1 MEPNKLETQIK
12 EKLNSREIQPTE
24 MAWDRLDAMLSV
36 SEEKK
41 TKRFPFLTSKFI
53 GIAASV
59 LVFLSVGLYFINQE
73 NTDIKVEDSIVVKEE
88 VKTNTS
94 EENNNEV
101 KEINSIPVQSE
112 EQVAVTTNNKPQT
125 TNNQPQTIN
134 KKSSQ
139 SFNQNNQNNQNNQKT
154 AVNPIINTNKE
165 IEYLGNGDVAQ
176 KDLPR
181 IETRK
186 EIVVSKPN
194 YVNVDDLLASVES
207 ESKNTK
213 KPSVKVNANTL
224 LSQVDGELEQ
234 SFRQKAIN
242 RISRN
247 YQEVKLALANRN
259 QE

>member
-1 MEPNKLETQIK
+1 MEPNKLENQIK

-73 NTDIKVEDSIVVKEE
+73 NTDIDIQESVVVKES
-88 VKTNTS
+88 VKINTS

-112 EQVAVTTNNKPQT
+112 EQVAVTTNNKS
-125 TNNQPQTIN
+125 QTIN
-134 KKSSQ
+134 KKSSK
-139 SFNQNNQNNQNNQKT
+139 SFNQNNQKT
-154 AVNPIINTNKE
+154 TVNPIINKNKE
-165 IEYLGNGDVAQ
+165 IEFLGNGDVAQ

-194 YVNVDDLLASVES
+194 NVNVDDLLASVEN
-207 ESKNTK
+207 ESKSTK

>member
-12 EKLNSREIQPTE
+12 EKLSSREIQPTE

-73 NTDIKVEDSIVVKEE
+73 NTDIKVEESVVVKEE
-88 VKTNTS
+88 IKTNTS
-94 EENNNEV
+94 EENTTEV
-101 KEINSIPVQSE
+101 EEINSITVQSE

-125 TNNQPQTIN
+125 IN

-139 SFNQNNQNNQNNQKT
+139 SFNQNIQNNQKAT
-154 AVNPIINTNKE
+154 VNPIINKNKE

-194 YVNVDDLLASVES
+194 NVNVDDLLASVEN

>member
-1 MEPNKLETQIK
+1 MAQNNIENQIK

-41 TKRFPFLTSKFI
+41 TKRFPFLTYKFI

-73 NTDIKVEDSIVVKEE
+73 NTDIEVEESVVVKEE

-94 EENNNEV
+94 EENSNLS
-101 KEINSIPVQSE
+101 KEINSIPVQSK
-112 EQVAVTTNNKPQT
+112 EQVAVTI
-125 TNNQPQTIN
+125 NNQQSKVRN
-134 KKSSQ
+134 QQSSQ
-139 SFNQNNQNNQNNQKT
+139 SFNQNNQKT
-154 AVNPIINTNKE
+154 VVNPIINRNKE

-176 KDLPR
+176 KDLPK

-186 EIVVSKPN
+186 QIVVSKPN
-194 YVNVDDLLASVES
+194 YVDVDDLLASVEN

-242 RISRN
+242 RISKN
-247 YQEVKLALANRN
+247 YQEVKVALANRN

>member
-73 NTDIKVEDSIVVKEE
+73 NTDSDVQESVVVKEE
-88 VKTNTS
+88 IKTNTS

-125 TNNQPQTIN
+125 IN

-139 SFNQNNQNNQNNQKT
+139 GFNQNNQNNQKT
-154 AVNPIINTNKE
+154 TVNPIINKNKE
-165 IEYLGNGDVAQ
+165 IEFLGNGDVAQ

-186 EIVVSKPN
+186 QIVVAKPK
-194 YVNVDDLLASVES
+194 YVDVDDLLASVEN

-242 RISRN
+242 RISKN
-247 YQEVKLALANRN
+247 YQEVKVALANRN

>member
-12 EKLNSREIQPTE
+12 EKLSSREIQPTE

-73 NTDIKVEDSIVVKEE
+73 NTDSDVQESVVVKEE
-88 VKTNTS
+88 IKTNTS

-112 EQVAVTTNNKPQT
+112 EQVAVTK
-125 TNNQPQTIN
+125 NNQPQTIN
-134 KKSSQ
+134 KQSSK
-139 SFNQNNQNNQNNQKT
+139 SFNQNNQNNQKT
-154 AVNPIINTNKE
+154 TVNPIINTNKE

-194 YVNVDDLLASVES
+194 NVNVDDLLASVEN

>member
-12 EKLNSREIQPTE
+12 EKLDSREIQPTE

-41 TKRFPFLTSKFI
+41 TKRFPFLISRFI

-73 NTDIKVEDSIVVKEE
+73 NTDSDVQESVVVKES
-88 VKTNTS
+88 VKTNNS

-101 KEINSIPVQSE
+101 KEINSITVQSQ
-112 EQVAVTTNNKPQT
+112 EQVTSTTNNKPQT
-125 TNNQPQTIN
+125 INNKLQTIN

-139 SFNQNNQNNQNNQKT
+139 SFNQNNQNNQKT
-154 AVNPIINTNKE
+154 TVNPIINKNKE
-165 IEYLGNGDVAQ
+165 IEYLINGDVAQ

-186 EIVVSKPN
+186 QILVSKPN

>member
-12 EKLNSREIQPTE
+12 EKLDSREIQPTE

-41 TKRFPFLTSKFI
+41 TKRFPFFTSKFI

-73 NTDIKVEDSIVVKEE
+73 NTDSDVQESVVVKEE
-88 VKTNTS
+88 IKTNTS

-112 EQVAVTTNNKPQT
+112 EQVAVTK
-125 TNNQPQTIN
+125 NNQPQTIN
-134 KKSSQ
+134 KKSSK
-139 SFNQNNQNNQNNQKT
+139 SFNQNNQNNQKT
-154 AVNPIINTNKE
+154 TVNPIIKTNKE

-194 YVNVDDLLASVES
+194 NVNVDDLLASVEN

>member
-12 EKLNSREIQPTE
+12 EKLDSREIQPTE

-73 NTDIKVEDSIVVKEE
+73 NTDIEVEESVVIKES

-94 EENNNEV
+94 EENNNVVE
-101 KEINSIPVQSE
+101 EINSIPVQSE
-112 EQVAVTTNNKPQT
+112 EQVAVTIK
-125 TNNQPQTIN
+125 NQKSKVSNQQ
-134 KKSSQ
+134 SSQ
-139 SFNQNNQNNQNNQKT
+139 SFNQNNQKT
-154 AVNPIINTNKE
+154 AVNPIINKNKE
-165 IEYLGNGDVAQ
+165 IEYIGNGDVAQ
-176 KDLPR
+176 KDLPK

-186 EIVVSKPN
+186 QIVVSKPK
-194 YVNVDDLLASVES
+194 YVDVDDLLASVEN
-207 ESKNTK
+207 ESKNAK

-242 RISRN
+242 RISKN
-247 YQEVKLALANRN
+247 YQEIKVALANRN

>member
-73 NTDIKVEDSIVVKEE
+73 NTDSDVQESVVVKEE
-88 VKTNTS
+88 IKTNTS

-125 TNNQPQTIN
+125 IN

-139 SFNQNNQNNQNNQKT
+139 SFNQNNQNNQKT
-154 AVNPIINTNKE
+154 TVNPIINKNKE

-186 EIVVSKPN
+186 QILVSKPN
-194 YVNVDDLLASVES
+194 YVNVDDLLASVEN

-242 RISRN
+242 RISKN
-247 YQEVKLALANRN
+247 YKEVKVALANRN

>member
-53 GIAASV
+53 GIAAGV

-73 NTDIKVEDSIVVKEE
+73 NTDIEVEESVVVKEE

-94 EENNNEV
+94 EENNNKLE
-101 KEINSIPVQSE
+101 EINSIPVQSE

-125 TNNQPQTIN
+125 IN

-139 SFNQNNQNNQNNQKT
+139 SFNQNNQKT
-154 AVNPIINTNKE
+154 AVNPIINRNKE
-165 IEYLGNGDVAQ
+165 IEYLGNADVAQ
-176 KDLPR
+176 KDLPK

-186 EIVVSKPN
+186 QIVVSKPK
-194 YVNVDDLLASVES
+194 YVDVDDLLASVEN

-242 RISRN
+242 RISKN
-247 YQEVKLALANRN
+247 YQEVKVALANRN

>member
-1 MEPNKLETQIK
+1 MEQNKLETQIK
-12 EKLNSREIQPTE
+12 EKLNSREIQPSE

-73 NTDIKVEDSIVVKEE
+73 NTDSDVQESVVVKEE
-88 VKTNTS
+88 IKTNTS
-94 EENNNEV
+94 EENTTEV
-101 KEINSIPVQSE
+101 EEINSITVQSE

-125 TNNQPQTIN
+125 IN

-139 SFNQNNQNNQNNQKT
+139 SFNQNIQNNQKAT
-154 AVNPIINTNKE
+154 VNPIINTNKE

-194 YVNVDDLLASVES
+194 NVNVDDLLASVEN

>member
-12 EKLNSREIQPTE
+12 EKLSSREIQPTE
-24 MAWDRLDAMLSV
+24 IAWDRLDAMLSV

-73 NTDIKVEDSIVVKEE
+73 NTDIKVEESVVVKEE
-88 VKTNTS
+88 IKTNTS
-94 EENNNEV
+94 EENTTEV
-101 KEINSIPVQSE
+101 EEINSITVQSE

-125 TNNQPQTIN
+125 IN

-139 SFNQNNQNNQNNQKT
+139 SFNQNIQNNQKAT
-154 AVNPIINTNKE
+154 VNPIINTNKE

-186 EIVVSKPN
+186 QILVSKPN
-194 YVNVDDLLASVES
+194 YVNVDDLLASVEN

>member
-41 TKRFPFLTSKFI
+41 TKRFPFLTYKFI

-59 LVFLSVGLYFINQE
+59 LVFLSVGLYYINQE
-73 NTDIKVEDSIVVKEE
+73 NTDSDVQESVVVKEE
-88 VKTNTS
+88 IKTNTS

-125 TNNQPQTIN
+125 IN

-139 SFNQNNQNNQNNQKT
+139 GFNQNNQNNQKT
-154 AVNPIINTNKE
+154 TVNPIINKNKE

-194 YVNVDDLLASVES
+194 NVNVDDLLASVEN

-213 KPSVKVNANTL
+213 KPSVKVNASSL

-234 SFRQKAIN
+234 TFRQKAIN

-247 YQEVKLALANRN
+247 FQEVKVALANRN

>member
-59 LVFLSVGLYFINQE
+59 LVFLSVGLYYINQE
-73 NTDIKVEDSIVVKEE
+73 NTDIKIDNSVIVKEE
-88 VKTNTS
+88 VKTDTS
-94 EENNNEV
+94 NESTNSV
-101 KEINSIPVQSE
+101 EEINSISVQKE
-112 EQVAVTTNNKPQT
+112 EQVASTI
-125 TNNQPQTIN
+125 NNQPQTIN

-139 SFNQNNQNNQNNQKT
+139 SFNQNNQKT
-154 AVNPIINTNKE
+154 AINPIINKNKE

-181 IETRK
+181 IETK
-186 EIVVSKPN
+186 KQIVVSKSK
-194 YVNVDDLLASVES
+194 YVNVDDLLASVEN

-242 RISRN
+242 RISKN
-247 YQEVKLALANRN
+247 YQEVKVALANRN

>member
-12 EKLNSREIQPTE
+12 EKLSSREIQPTE

-41 TKRFPFLTSKFI
+41 TKRFSFLTSKFI

-73 NTDIKVEDSIVVKEE
+73 NTDIKVEESVVVKEE
-88 VKTNTS
+88 IKTNTS
-94 EENNNEV
+94 EENTTEV
-101 KEINSIPVQSE
+101 EEINSITVQSE

-125 TNNQPQTIN
+125 IN

-139 SFNQNNQNNQNNQKT
+139 SFNQNIQNNQKAT
-154 AVNPIINTNKE
+154 VNPIINKNKE

-194 YVNVDDLLASVES
+194 NVNVDDLLASVEN

>member
-59 LVFLSVGLYFINQE
+59 LVFLSVGLYYINQE
-73 NTDIKVEDSIVVKEE
+73 NTDIEVEDSVVVKEE
-88 VKTNTS
+88 IKTDTS
-94 EENNNEV
+94 NENSNGVE
-101 KEINSIPVQSE
+101 EINSIPVQKE
-112 EQVAVTTNNKPQT
+112 EQVASI
-125 TNNQPQTIN
+125 TNNQSQTIN
-134 KKSSQ
+134 KKSSK
-139 SFNQNNQNNQNNQKT
+139 SFNQNNQKT
-154 AVNPIINTNKE
+154 VVNPIINKNKE

-181 IETRK
+181 IETK
-186 EIVVSKPN
+186 KQIVVSKSK
-194 YVNVDDLLASVES
+194 YVNVDDLLASVEN

-242 RISRN
+242 RISKN
-247 YQEVKLALANRN
+247 YQEVKVALANRN

>member
-1 MEPNKLETQIK
+1 MEQNKLETQIK

-41 TKRFPFLTSKFI
+41 TKRFPFLTYKFI

-59 LVFLSVGLYFINQE
+59 LVFLSVGLYYINQE
-73 NTDIKVEDSIVVKEE
+73 NTAIKTEDSVVVKEE

-94 EENNNEV
+94 EENNNKLE
-101 KEINSIPVQSE
+101 EINSIPVQKE
-112 EQVAVTTNNKPQT
+112 EQVAVAINNK
-125 TNNQPQTIN
+125 PQTIN

-139 SFNQNNQNNQNNQKT
+139 SFNQNNQKT
-154 AVNPIINTNKE
+154 VVNPIINKNKE

-181 IETRK
+181 IETK
-186 EIVVSKPN
+186 KQIVVSKSK
-194 YVNVDDLLASVES
+194 YVNVDDLLASVEN

-242 RISRN
+242 RISKN
-247 YQEVKLALANRN
+247 YQEVKVALANRN

>member
-73 NTDIKVEDSIVVKEE
+73 NTDSEVQESVVVKEE
-88 VKTNTS
+88 IKTNTS

-125 TNNQPQTIN
+125 IN

-139 SFNQNNQNNQNNQKT
+139 GFNQNNQNNQKT
-154 AVNPIINTNKE
+154 TVNPIINKNKE
-165 IEYLGNGDVAQ
+165 IEFLGNGDVAQ

-186 EIVVSKPN
+186 QIVVAKPK
-194 YVNVDDLLASVES
+194 YVDVDDLLASVEN

-242 RISRN
+242 RISKN
-247 YQEVKLALANRN
+247 YQEVKVALANRN

>member
-12 EKLNSREIQPTE
+12 EKLSSREIQPTE

-73 NTDIKVEDSIVVKEE
+73 NTDSDVQESVVVKEE
-88 VKTNTS
+88 IKTNTS
-94 EENNNEV
+94 EENTTEV
-101 KEINSIPVQSE
+101 EEINSITVQSE

-125 TNNQPQTIN
+125 IN

-139 SFNQNNQNNQNNQKT
+139 SFNQNIQNNQKAT
-154 AVNPIINTNKE
+154 VNPIINTNKE

-194 YVNVDDLLASVES
+194 NVNVDDLLASVEN

>member
-12 EKLNSREIQPTE
+12 EKLSSREIQPTE

-59 LVFLSVGLYFINQE
+59 LVFLSVGSYFINQE
-73 NTDIKVEDSIVVKEE
+73 NTDIKVEESIVVKES

-112 EQVAVTTNNKPQT
+112 EQVAVTINNK
-125 TNNQPQTIN
+125 PQTIN

-139 SFNQNNQNNQNNQKT
+139 SFNQNNQNNQK
-154 AVNPIINTNKE
+154 AVVNPIINKNKE

-194 YVNVDDLLASVES
+194 YVNVDDLLASVEN

>member
-12 EKLNSREIQPTE
+12 EKLSSREIQPTE

-73 NTDIKVEDSIVVKEE
+73 NTDIKVEESVVVKEE
-88 VKTNTS
+88 IKTNTS
-94 EENNNEV
+94 EENTTEV
-101 KEINSIPVQSE
+101 EEINSITVQSE

-125 TNNQPQTIN
+125 IN

-139 SFNQNNQNNQNNQKT
+139 SFNQNIQNNQKAT
-154 AVNPIINTNKE
+154 VNPIINTNKE

-186 EIVVSKPN
+186 AIVVSKPN
-194 YVNVDDLLASVES
+194 NVNVDDLLASVEN

>member
-12 EKLNSREIQPTE
+12 EKLSSREIQPTE
-24 MAWDRLDAMLSV
+24 IAWDRLDAMLSV

-73 NTDIKVEDSIVVKEE
+73 NTDIKVEESVVVKEE
-88 VKTNTS
+88 IKTNTS
-94 EENNNEV
+94 EENTTEV
-101 KEINSIPVQSE
+101 EEINSITVQSK
-112 EQVAVTTNNKPQT
+112 EQVAVTTNNK
-125 TNNQPQTIN
+125 PQTIN

-139 SFNQNNQNNQNNQKT
+139 SFNQNIQNNQKAT
-154 AVNPIINTNKE
+154 VNPIINKNKE

-194 YVNVDDLLASVES
+194 NVNVDDLLASVEN

>member
-1 MEPNKLETQIK
+1 MEPNKLENQIK
-12 EKLNSREIQPTE
+12 EKLDSREIQPTE

-41 TKRFPFLTSKFI
+41 TKRFPFLTSRFI

-73 NTDIKVEDSIVVKEE
+73 NTEIKVEESIVVKEE

-101 KEINSIPVQSE
+101 KEINSIPVQSQ
-112 EQVAVTTNNKPQT
+112 EQVAVTTNNKQ
-125 TNNQPQTIN
+125 QTIN

-139 SFNQNNQNNQNNQKT
+139 SFNQNNQKT
-154 AVNPIINTNKE
+154 TVNPIINKNKE

-186 EIVVSKPN
+186 QILVSKPN
-194 YVNVDDLLASVES
+194 YVNVDDLLASVEN

-213 KPSVKVNANTL
+213 KPSVKVNANSL